1 MRERLSR
8 FQCGMLEWKESH
20 APIHDA
26 FGGIQ
31 HDALRDRSRGPL
43 ATPGQLRHSKHLLL
57 VEERLQTLSDDAIAL
72 ANISRSG
79 FMLNVTLPEC
89 SSTVGSRLISTASE
103 EVGLEGQTSWH
114 ILATLQRSMQQ
125 ASQDMFLEVTDLTAT
140 CEELQRKSRVDTG
153 ALLKGDMDPL
163 ETRGALRHLQR
174 IVDQMQVELSAMEK
188 TQSEAREQAHHPTI
202 VMNDTGLPP
211 DQLEHCFTALE
222 ALRSQQERAR
232 AKVAAKKDDMKAPQK
247 EITRLSALLVNSER
261 KEVTARKEIVVDAF
275 REHRCSSGLRW
286 LRKSAGL
293 IARHSNV
300 LSHLADF
307 PSQSEESVSS

>member
-1 MRERLSR
+1 
-8 FQCGMLEWKESH
+8 
-20 APIHDA
+20 
-26 FGGIQ
+26 
-31 HDALRDRSRGPL
+31 
-43 ATPGQLRHSKHLLL
+43 
-57 VEERLQTLSDDAIAL
+57 
-72 ANISRSG
+72 
-79 FMLNVTLPEC
+79 
-89 SSTVGSRLISTASE
+89 
-103 EVGLEGQTSWH
+103 
-114 ILATLQRSMQQ
+114 
-125 ASQDMFLEVTDLTAT
+125 MFLEVTDLTAT

-188 TQSEAREQAHHPTI
+188 TQSEAREQAHHLTI